1 MHPKQIKMHGAWIQ
15 VELMVKCWK
24 KGTFPFFCC
33 ASVPS
38 HVSTIPADK
47 TTKSDAVFPSIC
59 KNIYFYG
66 CPAVHLAPSTFYTR
80 YSLQEF
86 FLFSKWAAQVTMA
99 AQHLDPMCYST
110 AVFILDFF
118 IHQIFGGSFFMFFCI
133 VFYLFFPSLFWPPFL
148 SIYPSLTFIWKN
160 IPDALLSFSETWCLF
175 SVP

>member
-1 MHPKQIKMHGAWIQ
+1 MLP
-15 VELMVKCWK
+15 C
-24 KGTFPFFCC
+24 P
-33 ASVPS
+33 P

-47 TTKSDAVFPSIC
+47 TTKRDAVFPSIC

-66 CPAVHLAPSTFYTR
+66 CPAVRLAPSTFYTR

-86 FLFSKWAAQVTMA
+86 FVFQSGPHRLPWQHNIWTQCVTQQQFSS
-99 AQHLDPMCYST
+99 ST
-110 AVFILDFF
+110 FLYIKFL
-118 IHQIFGGSFFMFFCI
+118 GGVFFMFFYI